1 MLTTDEREERRR
13 PHRVPSQRVGDA
25 AHGPRIRADPGHAA
39 RKPATEDGSVTGSKQ
54 SGNKSVSPR
63 SARLARDADGD
74 PLGSAVFFDA
84 ADLRALGVHPDATDA
99 DRVVFAVENGHLVL
113 DADGGNDGG
122 GGDV

>member
-1 MLTTDEREERRR
+1 MSESCS
-13 PHRVPSQRVGDA
+13 PGDKSVTPDDDTGSD
-25 AHGPRIRADPGHAA
+25 GPR
-39 RKPATEDGSVTGSKQ
+39 DGRTAQ
-54 SGNKSVSPR
+54 
-63 SARLARDADGD
+63 LARDADGD
-74 PLGSAVFFDA
+74 PLGSAVFLDA